1 MGIVYWYRCDHCGAE
16 SKTRMREVKGKIFCE
31 PQECQKA
38 ACKHAEAVVWMS
50 KQGDQRKGGA

>member
-31 PQECQKA
+31 SQECQKA

-50 KQGDQRKGGA
+50 KQAQK